1 MKIDFSSDPPIGIDN
16 ILKHFHENINR
27 TLGRFI
33 PVYTPYLPNAMTRI
47 ISNFTDNPVDNFRLL
62 VDGISLELT
71 RIKEDAKESDN
82 PLADV
87 EGVSSF

>member
-1 MKIDFSSDPPIGIDN
+1 MKIDFASDPPIGIDN
-16 ILKHFHENINR
+16 ILMHFHENINKA
-27 TLGRFI
+27 LGRFI
-33 PVYTPYLPNAMTRI
+33 PVYTPYLRNAMTRI
-47 ISNFTDNPVDNFRLL
+47 ISNFTDDPVINFGRL
-62 VDGISLELT
+62 VDGVSLELR

>member
-1 MKIDFSSDPPIGIDN
+1 MKIDFSRHPPIGIDN
-16 ILKHFHENINR
+16 ISKRFYKNI
-27 TLGRFI
+27 RFSLLEFI
-33 PVYTPYLPNAMTRI
+33 EVYTPYLRNAMAQI
-47 ISNFTDNPVDNFRLL
+47 ISNFTDDPVDNFRLL
-62 VDGISLELT
+62 VDGVSRELR